1 MDISTIDACPPTL
14 PHREPSG
21 RHCRYTLRCCDPH
34 ASAAVTPALFCE
46 SSSDSESVLGRGSG
60 YDGEPVLVARQYL
73 VATRHLAKSHC
84 LVATRHLV
92 ESQRLVANQRLTAS
106 MTVPSPTSEIP
117 NQSFTLGR
125 SPRKMTANM
134 ATSTTLSL
142 SIGATLDASPICS
155 ARK

>member
-46 SSSDSESVLGRGSG
+46 SSSDSESALGRGSG
-60 YDGEPVLVARQYL
+60 YDGEPVLVARQY
-73 VATRHLAKSHC
+73 

-106 MTVPSPTSEIP
+106 MTVPNPTSEIP

-155 ARK
+155 TRK